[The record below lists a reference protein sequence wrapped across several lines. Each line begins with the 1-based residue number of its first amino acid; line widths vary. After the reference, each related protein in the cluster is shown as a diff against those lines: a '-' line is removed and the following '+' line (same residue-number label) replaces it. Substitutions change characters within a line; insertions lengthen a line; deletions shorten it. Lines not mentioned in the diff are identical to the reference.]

1 MLFRLQSSLSL
12 FLRRLPI
19 YQSRIYASSTA
30 PRSDED
36 WEQDQNRKEKPE
48 DNSHDNKD
56 DPADISSMIGPYVSS
71 KQIAFHTEQ
80 FDSAHL
86 RQKNKQAF
94 LDVVE
99 AYKIQFPN
107 RRGHVE
113 FIRAALRRM
122 PDFGVERDAES
133 YKKLLSVF
141 PVGPYR
147 HQSMLQVSVRFWP
160 KQNETASAIV
170 SAMEVQGI
178 PPDLEVVHML
188 REIFG
193 PWAHPVRR
201 FARFLYW
208 APKFINKNP
217 YPIPWELPDNERDL
231 ARLALQRMTSTVDM
245 ETKIVDIH
253 SASDNSPDV
262 DQPIEE
268 HSWLM
273 YTYTPKQI
281 QLISS
286 LVKDRPIYIEGPFA
300 VYLRKKQM
308 KYFVL
313 RADPTEEYWKKK
325 EDLEKFNTDDVS
337 NLRSPFQ
344 PGATLYIPPSAHELD
359 DGTILSLCIIGKP
372 FTSLINCWLYH
383 LRRYHM
389 PDLSRL
395 VIVDKTKLT
404 KDKQIDRFYTSHLTS
419 TPEFTIPHDTK
430 RIAEEPKPW
439 WFNDDTENKH

>member
-1 MLFRLQSSLSL
+1 MLFRLQSTLFLS
-12 FLRRLPI
+12 LRRLPTL
-19 YQSRIYASSTA
+19 QSRIYASSTA

-36 WEQDQNRKEKPE
+36 WEQDQNRKDKFDDNPPE
-48 DNSHDNKD
+48 NEEASI
-56 DPADISSMIGPYVSS
+56 ASMIGPYISS
-71 KQIAFHTEQ
+71 KQMAFHTDQ
-80 FDSAHL
+80 FDSAHI

-94 LDVVE
+94 LDVIE
-99 AYKIQFPN
+99 AYKVQFPN

-141 PVGPYR
+141 PFGPYR

-170 SAMEVQGI
+170 SAMESQGI
-178 PPDLEVVHML
+178 APDLEVVHML

-208 APKFINKNP
+208 APKFMNKNP
-217 YPIPWELPDNERDL
+217 YPIPWELPDSERAL
-231 ARLALQRMTSTVDM
+231 AKLALQRMTSTVDM

-262 DQPIEE
+262 DHPVEE
-268 HSWLM
+268 HSWLL
-273 YTYTPKQI
+273 YTHTPKQTK
-281 QLISS
+281 
-286 LVKDRPIYIEGPFA
+286 LVSTLAKDRPIYIEGPFA

-313 RADPTEEYWKKK
+313 KADPTEEYRKKK
-325 EDLEKFNTDDVS
+325 QELEKFNTDDVS

-344 PGATLYIPPSAHELD
+344 PGATLYIPPSVHELD
-359 DGTILSLCIIGKP
+359 DGFILSLCIIGKP
-372 FTSLINCWLYH
+372 YTSLINCWLYH
-383 LRRYHM
+383 LRKHHM
-389 PDLSRL
+389 PNLSQFA
-395 VIVDKTKLT
+395 VVDKTKLT
-404 KDKQIDRFYTSHLTS
+404 DAKQTDRFYTSHLVG

-430 RIAEEPKPW
+430 RIAEAPKPW
-439 WFNDDTENKH
+439 WFNDDPDDDKTK

>member
-1 MLFRLQSSLSL
+1 MLFRLQPSISLV
-12 FLRRLPI
+12 FRRIPI
-19 YQSRIYASSTA
+19 FQTRIYASSTA
-30 PRSDED
+30 PRSDDD
-36 WEQDQNRKEKPE
+36 WEQQEQNTNDKTQE
-48 DNSHDNKD
+48 NTQD
-56 DPADISSMIGPYVSS
+56 DEANIASMIGPYIST
-71 KQIAFHTEQ
+71 KQVAFHTGQ
-80 FDSAHL
+80 FDSEHIKK
-86 RQKNKQAF
+86 KNKQAF
-94 LDVVE
+94 LDVIE

-122 PDFGVERDAES
+122 KDFGVERDSDS

-147 HQSMLQVSVRFWP
+147 HQSMIQVSVRFWP

-170 SAMEVQGI
+170 SAMESHGI

-217 YPIPWELPDNERDL
+217 YPIPWELPDDERVL
-231 ARLALQRMTSTVDM
+231 AKLALQRMTSTVDM

-253 SASDNSPDV
+253 SSTDTSSD
-262 DQPIEE
+262 IEHPAGE

-273 YTYTPKQI
+273 YTHTPKQI
-281 QLISS
+281 KLTST
-286 LVKDRPIYIEGPFA
+286 LPTDRPIYIEGPFG
-300 VYLRKKQM
+300 VYLRKKQL

-313 RADPTEEYWKKK
+313 RADPSSEYWQKKK
-325 EDLEKFNTDDVS
+325 DLEKFNTDDVT

-344 PGATLYIPPSAHELD
+344 PGSSLYIPPSVHELD
-359 DGTILSLCIIGKP
+359 DGIILSLCIIGKP
-372 FTSLINCWLYH
+372 FTSLINCWLDH
-383 LRRYHM
+383 LRRHHM
-389 PDLSRL
+389 SSLNRIA
-395 VIVDKTKLT
+395 VVDKTKLT
-404 KDKQIDRFYTSHLTS
+404 EDKQIDRFYTSNLAS
-419 TPEFTIPHDTK
+419 TPEFTIHHDTK
-430 RIAEEPKPW
+430 RLAEEPKPW
-439 WFNDDTENKH
+439 WFKDETDDKEQ